1 MAFVVRRVF
10 VGKVGM
16 SDQLV
21 KHVKEVDDI
30 LQKQSVNIKRRTL
43 TDHLSGRTDR
53 VAVEWEVNSLRD
65 YEEAMGSLMSNPE
78 SKQAFDTWMAKLR
91 DMIHYAEVETWA
103 IQ

>member
-10 VGKVGM
+10 LGKVGV

-21 KHVKEVDDI
+21 KHVKEVDSI
-30 LQKQSVNIKRRTL
+30 LQQQGVNIKRRTL
-43 TDHLSGRTDR
+43 TDHQSGRTDR
-53 VAVEWEVNSLRD
+53 VVVEWEVNSLRD
-65 YEEAMGSLMSNPE
+65 YEEAMGRLMSNPE
-78 SKQAFDTWMAKLR
+78 SKQAFDTWMAKLS